1 MAKKPK
7 KMTEDELAS
16 KLSQEIEQATGH
28 MNSELSGQREDNMKY
43 YLGEKF
49 GNEIDGRSEIV
60 TTDVRDTVEYI
71 MPSLMRIFTTHQN
84 VAEFE
89 PQGPEDVE
97 MAKQATDYVNYV
109 FNRQNNGFKVLYDV
123 FKDALI
129 SKTGIVKHYWEEK
142 TEVSTEHY
150 ENLTEIEYQAVLAND
165 ELEVLQHTEKMV
177 QEAQLDENGMMISPE
192 IISHDLKAKRTKTG
206 GQVKVVAV
214 PPEEFLISR
223 RAVDIESAQFVCH
236 RVKKSVSDLIL
247 EGYDPKVVENMPSY
261 TQSQAE
267 YNEERLARFSYDD
280 DAIPPDEGS
289 GANRKIWLDE
299 CYTHIDFDGDGIAE
313 LRKITKGGNKILE
326 NIEIDYIP
334 FSTICPLPIPHK
346 FYGMSVADTVK
357 DIQLIKSTIVRNILD
372 NMYLTNNARYAV
384 LAGQVELDDLLT
396 SRPGGIV
403 RMRAPGAVT
412 PLPTPQISPDA
423 FNTVRYLDQ
432 VREER
437 SGVSKMTQG
446 LNPDVLTSHVTSGA
460 ISAATESAMQRTELI
475 ARIFAETGIKDV
487 FRCIYQLV
495 QRYEDREKMVF
506 LNNRFVPIDP
516 SKWKDKLNCTV
527 NVGVGSGSQQSKM
540 QTMSSIMNIMQ
551 GLVQN
556 GGMGSLVT
564 PQNIYNAV
572 SEFMAQSGYK
582 NSDMFVSNPQM
593 MPPPQPPQPSIE
605 EKVQQQKAQVELQ
618 KLQLQAK
625 ELEIETQIKAQELKL
640 KQEESAINLALKNK
654 DLEIKKSQLELN
666 EQELALEAVQNRP
679 VGIGPS

>member
-165 ELEVLQHTEKMV
+165 ELEVLQHTEKIV
-177 QEAQLDENGMMISPE
+177 QEAQLDENGLMISPE

-206 GQVKVVAV
+206 GQVRVVSV

-223 RAVDIESAQFVCH
+223 RAVDIESAQFICH

-261 TQSQAE
+261 SQSQAE

-313 LRKITKGGNKILE
+313 LRKITKGGNEILE

-423 FNTVRYLDQ
+423 FNMVRYLDQ

-540 QTMSSIMNIMQ
+540 QTMSSIMNIIQ

-679 VGIGPS
+679 VGIGPT

>member
-71 MPSLMRIFTTHQN
+71 MPSLMRIFTTHHN

-165 ELEVLQHTEKMV
+165 ELEVLQHTEKIV
-177 QEAQLDENGMMISPE
+177 QEAQLDENGIMISPE

-206 GQVKVVAV
+206 GQVRVVSV

-223 RAVDIESAQFVCH
+223 RAVDIESAQFICH

-261 TQSQAE
+261 SQSQAE

-313 LRKITKGGNKILE
+313 LRKITKGGNEILE

-423 FNTVRYLDQ
+423 FNMVRYLDQ

-495 QRYEDREKMVF
+495 QRYEDRERMVF

-540 QTMSSIMNIMQ
+540 QTMGSIMNIIQ

-679 VGIGPS
+679 VGIGPT

>member
-123 FKDALI
+123 FKVALI

-142 TEVSTEHY
+142 IEVSTEHY

-177 QEAQLDENGMMISPE
+177 QEAQLDENGMMVSPE

-206 GQVKVVAV
+206 GQVRVVSV

-223 RAVDIESAQFVCH
+223 RAVDIESAQFICH

-261 TQSQAE
+261 SQSQAE

-313 LRKITKGGNKILE
+313 LRKITKGGNEILE

-423 FNTVRYLDQ
+423 FNMVRYLDQ

-679 VGIGPS
+679 VGIGPT